1 MPIQDTRQIKEK
13 IINLLKRRGPSLP
26 VHIAKEIDMSI
37 LFSSAFLSELLSE
50 KRIKISNMRIGSSP
64 LYYLSGQE
72 SQLEKFSQYLK
83 NKEKEAFILLLE
95 RKILKD
101 SEQEPAIRVALRQIK
116 DFAIPFEKGDKI
128 YWKFLGTKEEIKTKE
143 REEDSKIEKRIKEPI
158 KENKEELD
166 IFDKE
171 KKEVQKDEGREKKSF
186 KKKVPKNAKVNEK
199 FFNRVKEFLVSKG
212 MEITDIEGFSKSD
225 VILRIKDKGEEK
237 LLIAYNKK
245 RVVDNDILKA
255 HKKAEELKLK
265 YTILS
270 KGEPT
275 KKLSGF
281 IEAIKNLEKLEKIE

>member
-50 KRIKISNMRIGSSP
+50 KRIKISNMRVGSSP